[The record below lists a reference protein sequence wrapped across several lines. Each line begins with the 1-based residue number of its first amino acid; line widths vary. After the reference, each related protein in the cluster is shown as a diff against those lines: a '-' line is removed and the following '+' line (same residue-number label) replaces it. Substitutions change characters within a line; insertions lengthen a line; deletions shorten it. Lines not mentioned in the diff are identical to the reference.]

1 MLPRNRFQA
10 LVEMVRR
17 GKEEGYYPFFR
28 PLAASTGP
36 EVEVDG
42 RRLVMVG
49 SNDYL
54 GLAHDPRVADAAEA
68 AVRRWGVGPGGSR
81 FLCGN
86 TTLHET
92 LEERLAAFLGKKKA
106 VVHTTGFTTNLGVL
120 HDLAAPQDL
129 LLCDEESHASVV
141 DGCLFSRGRLS
152 TFRHNDPE
160 AARARIVVAQERK
173 PEACF
178 LITEGVFSMSGD
190 VAALPGLLE
199 VKRDHPNAVL
209 YLDDAHGLGV
219 MGRGGRGTADHFGAT
234 DRVDFIMGTF
244 SKALASIGGF
254 IASDDTDAMTHIR
267 HQSRPLIFSAALPA
281 CCVAAALAALEV
293 LEGEPERVERL
304 HRNVRRAEEGYR
316 QIDLAPRPTGS
327 AILSIRIGS
336 ELTAYQCARDLFDL
350 GVFALP
356 AVFPAVPRGEAII
369 RTAYMS
375 THEPAHIERVL
386 AALDIVA
393 DRYAL
398 RRGVVDPEPVVA
410 SQIP

>member
-10 LVEMVRR
+10 LAEMVRR

-28 PLAASTGP
+28 PLAGSMGP
-36 EVEVDG
+36 EVDVDG

-54 GLAHDPRVADAAEA
+54 GLAHDPRVVGAAET

-86 TTLHET
+86 TTLHEA
-92 LEERLAAFLGKKKA
+92 LEERLAAFVGKKRA
-106 VVHTTGFTTNLGVL
+106 VVHTTGFTANLGAL
-120 HDLAAPQDL
+120 HDLVASQDL

-152 TFRHNDPE
+152 TFRHNDTG
-160 AARARIVVAQERK
+160 AARSRIAAAQERK

-190 VAALPGLLE
+190 VADLSGLLE
-199 VKRDHPNAVL
+199 IKRDHPNAVL

-219 MGRGGRGTADHFGAT
+219 MGRGGRGTADHFDAT

-254 IASDDTDAMTHIR
+254 VASDDTEAMTHLR

-281 CCVAAALAALEV
+281 CCAAAALAALEV
-293 LEGEPERVERL
+293 LEDEPERVGRL
-304 HRNVRRAEEGYR
+304 HRNVRMAWEGYR
-316 QIDLAPRPTGS
+316 QIGIAPRHSGS
-327 AILSIRIGS
+327 AILSIHIGS
-336 ELTAYQCARDLFDL
+336 EMTAYQCARDLFDL

-375 THEPAHIERVL
+375 THEPAHVERVL
-386 AALDIVA
+386 EALDTVA

-398 RRGVVDPEPVVA
+398 RREAVDPEPVAAAQV
-410 SQIP
+410 P